1 MNTIIQE
8 PWALGYSRLRPDV
21 IRTEEDLQVGDSNG
35 GHCRQDG
42 KKSKKLE
49 VEHHFNSSGITLKK
63 LIPLLESYS
72 ESIEHFDHKVK
83 LTVEFIEVER

>member
-1 MNTIIQE
+1 MTVESDKADIVTLNK
-8 PWALGYSRLRPDV
+8 PY
-21 IRTEEDLQVGDSNG
+21 
-35 GHCRQDG
+35 QDG

-49 VEHHFNSSGITLKK
+49 VEHHFNSQGITLKK

>member
-1 MNTIIQE
+1 MTFYLDEADIVTLNK
-8 PWALGYSRLRPDV
+8 PY
-21 IRTEEDLQVGDSNG
+21 
-35 GHCRQDG
+35 QDG

-49 VEHHFNSSGITLKK
+49 VEHHFNSQGITLKK

-83 LTVEFIEVER
+83 LTVEFIEVERWDSILL